1 MTQKRITD
9 DLHILMTVLPTRIVE
24 AVKKTNNSDN
34 LLEIILDLGRLPIAR
49 FVSGEVILSE
59 EEIKRIDIDFVVA
72 HIGEF
77 DADNRAGL
85 ERTLHRISAIRN
97 RHNVIVGLTCRIGRA
112 VYGTI
117 EIIQDLVESGKSILL
132 LGKPGIGKTTMLRE
146 SARILAETKRVIIVD
161 TSNEIGGDGDVPH
174 PAVGKARRMQ
184 VATPSLQHE
193 VMIEAVENHNPEV
206 IIIDE
211 IGRELEAMAARTI
224 AERGVQLVAT
234 AHGRTLENLLLN
246 PTLSDLIGGI
256 ESVTLSDEEA
266 RRRGTQKTVLER
278 RSPPTF
284 DVLVELQDR
293 DRVAI
298 HPDVAE
304 VVDTL
309 VRGYPV
315 TPEIRWQDAKD
326 VIHVEKPV
334 KAAGTKGMVQGTRR
348 TYQGSG
354 DTKKGDQSQPYVTNR
369 QRPEVS
375 FEPEPYDLPPQRV
388 LSQRNPNRVL
398 RIYPYGVARNRM
410 QQAAARLGVPATIA
424 KDVDEADIVLTLRAY
439 YRSRQQPIMDA
450 EARGVPIYVLRANT
464 INQIE
469 QSLVEVFNLPGEGA
483 VSNYDDV
490 AHQTESAIQAVIS
503 GQKWVDL
510 PPANS
515 NVRKI
520 QHDMARQAELVS
532 HSYGKDPNRRVRI
545 FRE

>member
-9 DLHILMTVLPTRIVE
+9 DLQILMTVLPARIVE
-24 AVKKTNNSDN
+24 AVKKANNSDN
-34 LLEIILDLGRLPIAR
+34 LLEIILDLGRLPKAR
-49 FVSGEVILSE
+49 FVNGEVELCRE
-59 EEIKRIDIDFVVA
+59 EVGRTDIDFVVSR
-72 HIGEF
+72 IGEF

-97 RHNVIVGLTCRIGRA
+97 RHNTIVGLTCRVGRA

-117 EIIQDLVESGKSILL
+117 DIIQDLLESNKSILL

-146 SARILAETKRVIIVD
+146 SARILAEKKRVIIVD

-293 DRVAI
+293 DRVAV

-315 TPEIRWQDAKD
+315 TPEIRWRDDKD
-326 VIHVEKPV
+326 VIHVEKPT
-334 KAAGTKGMVQGTRR
+334 KPAGTRGMVQGTRR
-348 TYQGSG
+348 SNQVAG
-354 DTKKGDQSQPYVTNR
+354 DSTKPGQTQPYVTNR
-369 QRPEVS
+369 QRPEVAL
-375 FEPEPYDLPPQRV
+375 EPESYDQEPQ
-388 LSQRNPNRVL
+388 QRTGRAAKII

-410 QQAAARLGVPATIA
+410 QQAAARLGVPAFIA
-424 KDVDEADIVLTLRAY
+424 KEIDEADIVMTLRAY

-469 QSLVEVFNLPGEGA
+469 QSLAEVFNLPTDSMTANFEE
-483 VSNYDDV
+483 VTR
-490 AHQTESAIQAVIS
+490 QTESAIQAVIN
-503 GQKWVDL
+503 GQRWVDL
-510 PPANS
+510 PPATS
-515 NVRKI
+515 TVRRI
-520 QHDMARQAELVS
+520 QHEMARQAELVS

>member
-1 MTQKRITD
+1 
-9 DLHILMTVLPTRIVE
+9 
-24 AVKKTNNSDN
+24 
-34 LLEIILDLGRLPIAR
+34 
-49 FVSGEVILSE
+49 
-59 EEIKRIDIDFVVA
+59 
-72 HIGEF
+72 
-77 DADNRAGL
+77 
-85 ERTLHRISAIRN
+85 
-97 RHNVIVGLTCRIGRA
+97 
-112 VYGTI
+112 
-117 EIIQDLVESGKSILL
+117 
-132 LGKPGIGKTTMLRE
+132 
-146 SARILAETKRVIIVD
+146 
-161 TSNEIGGDGDVPH
+161 
-174 PAVGKARRMQ
+174 
-184 VATPSLQHE
+184 
-193 VMIEAVENHNPEV
+193 MIEAVENHNPEV

-293 DRVAI
+293 DRVAV

-315 TPEIRWQDAKD
+315 TPEVRWRDQKDA
-326 VIHVEKPV
+326 IHVEKPPRPT
-334 KAAGTKGMVQGTRR
+334 GGRGMVQGTRR
-348 TYQGSG
+348 AYQNIG
-354 DTKKGDQSQPYVTNR
+354 DEKNASQAYVTNR

-375 FEPEPYDLPPQRV
+375 MDLFEQQEQPAQHGSRRSGARAV
-388 LSQRNPNRVL
+388 
-398 RIYPYGVARNRM
+398 RIFPYGVARNRM
-410 QQAAARLGVPATIA
+410 QQAAQRLGVPAVIA
-424 KDVDEADIVLTLRAY
+424 RDIEEADIVMTLRAY

-464 INQIE
+464 ISQIE
-469 QSLVEVFNLPGEGA
+469 QSLSEVFNLPSDAMTANFEE
-483 VSNYDDV
+483 VTR
-490 AHQTESAIQAVIS
+490 QTESAIQAVIN
-503 GQKWVDL
+503 GQRWVDL
-510 PPANS
+510 PPAS
-515 NVRKI
+515 TTVRRI
-520 QHDMARQAELVS
+520 QHEMARQAELVS